1 MLPPISHFP
10 VNWIDG
16 MKISKRHFVE
26 TENFFTDHLRDA
38 LAANLTNFNY
48 GLLPTEAANQKSL
61 ELYVNCDYTQQINVR
76 LVNCRAV
83 TSHGYRVEIVR
94 SDRMS
99 LNTSYS
105 QILSQFNMQAVKEDV
120 LYVTVS
126 VNPFARV
133 PIGEPSLEENPPR
146 HPFASAEYRLNVVP
160 QSMIN
165 TAEFGA
171 SHFIIGKIVYS
182 GGQLSPVSNYIP
194 ACSNVNSFHGLVNWY
209 YNFANLLGDLET
221 NMLKIIQKIKL
232 KSQDTS
238 LTRSVHFLVEKLLFS
253 MAQGIVAFKWVI
265 PQQPPIFMIEFMLQY
280 AQTMKTAIG
289 FLTDKEKEEL
299 LSYFAEWSG
308 LLPGVIENKLDSMLN
323 LKYNHQEV
331 AQILA
336 VVDEFFRPIGEL
348 FSKLSQIDFIGKRK
362 GGNEIFIIE
371 NPVADTTSPTPPPA
385 DQPKKNRWSPMG

>member
-1 MLPPISHFP
+1 
-10 VNWIDG
+10 
-16 MKISKRHFVE
+16 
-26 TENFFTDHLRDA
+26 
-38 LAANLTNFNY
+38 
-48 GLLPTEAANQKSL
+48 
-61 ELYVNCDYTQQINVR
+61 
-76 LVNCRAV
+76 
-83 TSHGYRVEIVR
+83 
-94 SDRMS
+94 
-99 LNTSYS
+99 
-105 QILSQFNMQAVKEDV
+105 
-120 LYVTVS
+120 